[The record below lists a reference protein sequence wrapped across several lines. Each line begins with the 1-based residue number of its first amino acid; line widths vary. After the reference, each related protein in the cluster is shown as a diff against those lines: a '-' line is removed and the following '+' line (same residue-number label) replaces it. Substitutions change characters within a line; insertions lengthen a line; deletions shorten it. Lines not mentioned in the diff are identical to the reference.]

1 MIFVSSLSVDA
12 SSRIQ
17 LMLSVLGDS
26 LILLRG
32 RICLCLYGR
41 CSSICLDLS
50 MECLNT
56 YFGEAVCE
64 ICISQ
69 FEHPGSLRT
78 DQVCYFVSE
87 IKLVDGKIWI
97 SVAYQSCS

>member
-1 MIFVSSLSVDA
+1 MIFVSSLSVIA

-32 RICLCLYGR
+32 RICLHLYGR
-41 CSSICLDLS
+41 CNMCIDLS
-50 MECLNT
+50 MERLNT

-69 FEHPGSLRT
+69 SEHPGSLRT

-87 IKLVDGKIWI
+87 IKLVDGKIWL
-97 SVAYQSCS
+97 SVAHQSCC